1 MEMKKIVK
9 TNKAPQ
15 PVGPYNQA
23 VIHNST
29 MYISGQIA
37 LDPITKELVINNLT
51 EETMLVMNNL
61 KAILE
66 NENLSFENVIKSTI
80 FLSDMGNF
88 KEVNEI
94 YASFFKSGNEPAR
107 ETVEVSKLPLGV
119 NVEISMIAC
128 L

>member
-1 MEMKKIVK
+1 MKKIVK

-37 LDPITKELVINNLT
+37 LDSITKELVTNNLKK
-51 EETMLVMNNL
+51 ETMLVMNNL

-66 NENLSFENVIKSTI
+66 SENLSFENVIKSTI
-80 FLSDMGNF
+80 FLSDMGSFN
-88 KEVNEI
+88 EVNEI
-94 YASFFKSGNEPAR
+94 YATFFKSGNEPAR

-119 NVEISMIAC
+119 NVEISMIAS

>member
-1 MEMKKIVK
+1 MKKIVK

-23 VIHNST
+23 VIHNTT

-37 LDPITKELVINNLT
+37 LDPITKELVTNNLKK
-51 EETMLVMNNL
+51 ETMLVMNNL

-66 NENLSFENVIKSTI
+66 SENLSFENVIKSTI
-80 FLSDMGNF
+80 FLSDMDNF
-88 KEVNEI
+88 NEVNEI
-94 YASFFKSGNEPAR
+94 YGTFFKSGNEPAR

-119 NVEISMIAC
+119 NVEISMIAS

>member
-1 MEMKKIVK
+1 MKKIVK

-37 LDPITKELVINNLT
+37 LNPITKELVVNNLT

>member
-1 MEMKKIVK
+1 MKKIVK
-9 TNKAPQ
+9 TSKAPQ

-37 LDPITKELVINNLT
+37 LDPITKELITNNLKK
-51 EETMLVMNNL
+51 ETMLVMNNL

-66 NENLSFENVIKSTI
+66 SENLSFENVIKSTI
-80 FLSDMGNF
+80 FLSDMGSFN
-88 KEVNEI
+88 EVNEI
-94 YASFFKSGNEPAR
+94 YATFFKSGNEPAR

-119 NVEISMIAC
+119 NVEISMIAS

>member
-1 MEMKKIVK
+1 MKKIVK

-23 VIHNST
+23 VIHNGT
-29 MYISGQIA
+29 IYISGQIG
-37 LDPITKELVINNLT
+37 LDPITKELETNNLKK
-51 EETMLVMNNL
+51 ETVLVMNNL

-66 NENLSFENVIKSTI
+66 SENLSFENVIKSTI
-80 FLSDMGNF
+80 FLSDMGSF
-88 KEVNEI
+88 DEVNEI
-94 YASFFKSGNEPAR
+94 YATYFKSGNEPAR

>member
-1 MEMKKIVK
+1 MKKIVK

-23 VIHNST
+23 VIHNTT

-37 LDPITKELVINNLT
+37 LDPITKELITSNLKN
-51 EETMLVMNNL
+51 ETILVMNNL

-66 NENLSFENVIKSTI
+66 NENLSFENVLKSTI
-80 FLSDMGNF
+80 FLSDMGSF

-94 YASFFKSGNEPAR
+94 YGSFFKSGNEPAR

-119 NVEISMIAC
+119 NVEISMIAY

>member
-1 MEMKKIVK
+1 MKKIVK

>member
-1 MEMKKIVK
+1 MKKIVK

-23 VIHNST
+23 VINNST

-37 LDPITKELVINNLT
+37 LDPITKELAINNLKK
-51 EETMLVMNNL
+51 ETMLVMNNL

-66 NENLSFENVIKSTI
+66 SENLSFENVIKSTI
-80 FLSDMGNF
+80 FLSDMGSFN
-88 KEVNEI
+88 EVNEI
-94 YASFFKSGNEPAR
+94 YATFFKSGNEPAR

-119 NVEISMIAC
+119 NVEISMIAS

>member
-1 MEMKKIVK
+1 MKKIVK
-9 TNKAPQ
+9 TNKAPE

-23 VIHNST
+23 VIHNNT

-37 LDPITKELVINNLT
+37 LDPITKELVTNNLT
-51 EETMLVMNNL
+51 DETMLVMNNL

-66 NENLSFENVIKSTI
+66 NVNLSFENVLKSTI
-80 FLSDMGNF
+80 FLSDMGSF

-94 YASFFKSGNEPAR
+94 YASFFKNGNEPAR

>member
-1 MEMKKIVK
+1 MKKIVK

-23 VIHNST
+23 VLHNST

-37 LDPITKELVINNLT
+37 LNPITKELETNNLKK
-51 EETMLVMNNL
+51 ETMLVMNNL

-66 NENLSFENVIKSTI
+66 SENLSFENVIKSTI
-80 FLSDMGNF
+80 FLSDMGSFN
-88 KEVNEI
+88 EVNEI
-94 YASFFKSGNEPAR
+94 YATFFKSGNEPAR

-119 NVEISMIAC
+119 NVEISMIAS

>member
-1 MEMKKIVK
+1 MKKIVK

-23 VIHNST
+23 VLHNST

-37 LDPITKELVINNLT
+37 LNPITKELETNNLKK
-51 EETMLVMNNL
+51 ETMLVMNNL

-66 NENLSFENVIKSTI
+66 SENLSFENVIKSTI
-80 FLSDMGNF
+80 FLSDMGSFN
-88 KEVNEI
+88 EVNEI
-94 YASFFKSGNEPAR
+94 YATFFKSGNEPAR
-107 ETVEVSKLPLGV
+107 ETVEVSKLPLGD
-119 NVEISMIAC
+119 NVEISMIAS

>member
-1 MEMKKIVK
+1 MKKIVK

-23 VIHNST
+23 IIHNGT

-37 LDPITKELVINNLT
+37 IDPITKELVTNNLKK
-51 EETMLVMNNL
+51 ETMLVMNNL

-66 NENLSFENVIKSTI
+66 SENLSFENVIKSTI
-80 FLSDMGNF
+80 FLSDMGSFN
-88 KEVNEI
+88 EVNEI
-94 YASFFKSGNEPAR
+94 YATFFKSGNEPAR

-119 NVEISMIAC
+119 NVEISIIAHK

>member
-1 MEMKKIVK
+1 MKKIVK

-37 LDPITKELVINNLT
+37 LDPITKELITNNLKK
-51 EETMLVMNNL
+51 ETMLVMNNL

-66 NENLSFENVIKSTI
+66 SENLSFEDVIKSTI
-80 FLSDMGNF
+80 FLSDMGSFN
-88 KEVNEI
+88 EVNEI
-94 YASFFKSGNEPAR
+94 YASFFKNGNEPAR

>member
-1 MEMKKIVK
+1 MKKIVK
-9 TNKAPQ
+9 TNKAPE

-23 VIHNST
+23 VIHNNT

-37 LDPITKELVINNLT
+37 LDPYTKELVTNDIKK
-51 EETMLVMNNL
+51 ETMLVMNNL

-94 YASFFKSGNEPAR
+94 YGSFFNKGNEPAR

-119 NVEISMIAC
+119 NVEISMIVG

>member
-1 MEMKKIVK
+1 MKKIVK

-37 LDPITKELVINNLT
+37 LDPITKELMINNLT

-80 FLSDMGNF
+80 FLSDMGDF

>member
-1 MEMKKIVK
+1 MKKIVK

-23 VIHNST
+23 IIHNTT

-37 LDPITKELVINNLT
+37 LDPITKELITSNLKN
-51 EETMLVMNNL
+51 ETILVMNNL

-66 NENLSFENVIKSTI
+66 NENLSFENVVKSTI
-80 FLSDMGNF
+80 FLSDMSSF

-94 YASFFKSGNEPAR
+94 YGSFFKSGNEPAR

-119 NVEISMIAC
+119 NVEISMIAY

>member
-1 MEMKKIVK
+1 MKKIVK
-9 TNKAPQ
+9 TNKAPE

-23 VIHNST
+23 VIHNNT

-37 LDPITKELVINNLT
+37 LDPNTKELVTNDLKK
-51 EETMLVMNNL
+51 ETMLVMNNL

-94 YASFFKSGNEPAR
+94 YGSFFNKGNEPAR

-119 NVEISMIAC
+119 NVEISMIAG

>member
-1 MEMKKIVK
+1 MKKIVK

-37 LDPITKELVINNLT
+37 LDPITKELVINNLKK
-51 EETMLVMNNL
+51 ETMLVMNNL

-66 NENLSFENVIKSTI
+66 SENLSFENIIKSTI
-80 FLSDMGNF
+80 FLSDMGSFN
-88 KEVNEI
+88 EVNEI
-94 YASFFKSGNEPAR
+94 YATFFKSGNEPAR

-119 NVEISMIAC
+119 NVEISMIAS

>member
-1 MEMKKIVK
+1 MKKIVK
-9 TNKAPQ
+9 TNKAPE

-23 VIHNST
+23 IIHNNT

-37 LDPITKELVINNLT
+37 LDPYTKELVTNDLKK
-51 EETMLVMNNL
+51 ETMLVMNNL

-66 NENLSFENVIKSTI
+66 NENLSFDNIIKSTI
-80 FLSDMGNF
+80 FLSDMRNF

-94 YASFFKSGNEPAR
+94 YGSFFNIGNEPAR

-119 NVEISMIAC
+119 NVEISMIAG

>member
-1 MEMKKIVK
+1 MKKIVK

-23 VIHNST
+23 VIHNTT

-37 LDPITKELVINNLT
+37 LDPITKELVTNNLKK
-51 EETMLVMNNL
+51 ETMLVMNNL

-66 NENLSFENVIKSTI
+66 SENLSFENVIKSTI
-80 FLSDMGNF
+80 FLSDMGSFN
-88 KEVNEI
+88 EVNEI
-94 YASFFKSGNEPAR
+94 YATFFKSGNEPAR

-119 NVEISMIAC
+119 NVEISMIAS

>member
-1 MEMKKIVK
+1 MKKIVK

-23 VIHNST
+23 VIHNGT

-37 LDPITKELVINNLT
+37 IDPITKGLVTNNLK
-51 EETMLVMNNL
+51 EETMLVMSNL

-66 NENLSFENVIKSTI
+66 NENMSFENVIKSTI
-80 FLSDMGNF
+80 FLSDMDSF
-88 KEVNEI
+88 KQVNEI
-94 YASFFKSGNEPAR
+94 YATYFKSGNEPAR

>member
-1 MEMKKIVK
+1 MKKIVK
-9 TNKAPQ
+9 TNKAPE

-37 LDPITKELVINNLT
+37 LDPITKKLVTSDLKK
-51 EETMLVMNNL
+51 ETMLVMNNL

-80 FLSDMGNF
+80 FLGDMGNF

-94 YASFFKSGNEPAR
+94 YGSFFNKGTEPAR

-119 NVEISMIAC
+119 NVEISMIAG

>member
-1 MEMKKIVK
+1 MKKIVK

-15 PVGPYNQA
+15 PVGPYNHA

-29 MYISGQIA
+29 MYISRQIA
-37 LDPITKELVINNLT
+37 LDPITKELITNNLKK
-51 EETMLVMNNL
+51 ETMLVMNNL

-66 NENLSFENVIKSTI
+66 SENLSFENVIKSTI
-80 FLSDMGNF
+80 FLSDMGSFN
-88 KEVNEI
+88 EVNEI
-94 YASFFKSGNEPAR
+94 YATFFKSGNEPAR

-119 NVEISMIAC
+119 NVEISIIAHK

>member
-1 MEMKKIVK
+1 MKKIVK
-9 TNKAPQ
+9 TNKAPE

-23 VIHNST
+23 VIHNNT

-37 LDPITKELVINNLT
+37 LDPYSKELVTNDLKK
-51 EETMLVMNNL
+51 ETMLVMNNL

-66 NENLSFENVIKSTI
+66 NENLSFDNVIKSTI
-80 FLSDMGNF
+80 FLSDMRNF

-94 YASFFKSGNEPAR
+94 YGSFFDKENEPAR

-119 NVEISMIAC
+119 NVEISMIAG

>member
-1 MEMKKIVK
+1 MKKIVK
-9 TNKAPQ
+9 TNKAPE

-23 VIHNST
+23 VIHNNT

-37 LDPITKELVINNLT
+37 LDPYTKELVINDLKK
-51 EETMLVMNNL
+51 ETMLVMNNL

-80 FLSDMGNF
+80 FLCDMGNF

-94 YASFFKSGNEPAR
+94 YGSFFNKGTEPAR

-119 NVEISMIAC
+119 NVEISMIAG

>member
-1 MEMKKIVK
+1 MKKIVK

-23 VIHNST
+23 VIHNTT

-37 LDPITKELVINNLT
+37 LDPITKELITSNLKN
-51 EETMLVMNNL
+51 ETILVMNNL

-66 NENLSFENVIKSTI
+66 NKNLSFENVVKSTI
-80 FLSDMGNF
+80 FLSDMGSF

-94 YASFFKSGNEPAR
+94 YGSFFKSGNEPAR

-119 NVEISMIAC
+119 NVEISMIAY

>member
-1 MEMKKIVK
+1 MKKIVK

-80 FLSDMGNF
+80 FLSDMGDF

-94 YASFFKSGNEPAR
+94 YASFFKNGNEPAR

>member
-37 LDPITKELVINNLT
+37 LDPITKELVIDNLT

-88 KEVNEI
+88 KEVNQI

>member
-1 MEMKKIVK
+1 MKKIVK

-23 VIHNST
+23 VIYNGT

-37 LDPITKELVINNLT
+37 LDPITNELVTNNLKK
-51 EETMLVMNNL
+51 ETMLVMNNL

-66 NENLSFENVIKSTI
+66 SENLSFENVIKSTI
-80 FLSDMGNF
+80 FLSDMGSFN
-88 KEVNEI
+88 EVNEI
-94 YASFFKSGNEPAR
+94 YATFFKSGNEPAR

-119 NVEISMIAC
+119 NVEISMIVT

>member
-1 MEMKKIVK
+1 MKKIVK

-23 VIHNST
+23 VIHNTT

-37 LDPITKELVINNLT
+37 LDPITKELITSNLKN
-51 EETMLVMNNL
+51 ETILVMNNL

-66 NENLSFENVIKSTI
+66 NENLSFENVVKSTI
-80 FLSDMGNF
+80 FLSDMGSF

-94 YASFFKSGNEPAR
+94 YGSFFKSGNEPAR
-107 ETVEVSKLPLGV
+107 ETVEVSKLPLDV
-119 NVEISMIAC
+119 NVEISMIAY

>member
-1 MEMKKIVK
+1 MRKIVK
-9 TNKAPQ
+9 TNSAPQ

-37 LDPITKELVINNLT
+37 LDPITKELVTDDLKK
-51 EETMLVMNNL
+51 ETKLVMNNL

-66 NENLSFENVIKSTI
+66 NKNLSFDNVIKSTI
-80 FLSDMGNF
+80 FLSDMSNF
-88 KEVNEI
+88 KEINEI
-94 YASFFKSGNEPAR
+94 YGSFFNKGNEPAR
-107 ETVEVSKLPLGV
+107 ETVEVSKLPLNV
-119 NVEISMIAC
+119 NVEISMIAG

>member
-1 MEMKKIVK
+1 MKKIVK

-29 MYISGQIA
+29 MYVSGQIA
-37 LDPITKELVINNLT
+37 LDPITKELVTNNLKK
-51 EETMLVMNNL
+51 ETMLVMNNL

-66 NENLSFENVIKSTI
+66 SENLSFENVIKSTI
-80 FLSDMGNF
+80 FLSDMGSFN
-88 KEVNEI
+88 EVNEI
-94 YASFFKSGNEPAR
+94 YATFFKSGNEPAR

-119 NVEISMIAC
+119 NVEISMIAS

>member
-1 MEMKKIVK
+1 MKKIVK

-23 VIHNST
+23 VIHNTT

-37 LDPITKELVINNLT
+37 LDPITKELVINNLKK
-51 EETMLVMNNL
+51 ETMLVMNNL

-66 NENLSFENVIKSTI
+66 SENLSFENVIKSTI
-80 FLSDMGNF
+80 FLSDMGSFN
-88 KEVNEI
+88 EVNEI
-94 YASFFKSGNEPAR
+94 YATFFKSGNEPAR

-119 NVEISMIAC
+119 NVEISMIAS